1 MIDQKVTLVDNLHM
15 SFKDIVSV
23 IQAIVTTIAIVVG
36 GVWSYFLF
44 VKKRQR
50 FPRANISHQIFHKH
64 ISNGKAL
71 LNVKTIIN
79 NAGDVLLSL
88 ESGKVNVNQILP
100 VSSEMVDLIKS
111 GKDIVD
117 ESRREVDW
125 PLIGTR
131 SFEWEKGRCEIEPG
145 ENDHFLCDFIMDENI
160 KLVVVYSYF
169 ENIKKHNRNIGWGIT
184 TYYELKQRRE
194 DNKEKGG

>member
-1 MIDQKVTLVDNLHM
+1 MIDLKVTLVDNLHM

-44 VKKRQR
+44 FKKRQR

-64 ISNGKAL
+64 ISNGKTL

-88 ESGKVNVNQILP
+88 ESGRVNVNKILP

-111 GKDIVD
+111 GEDIVD
-117 ESRREVDW
+117 ESKREVDW

-131 SFEWEKGRCEIEPG
+131 SFKWAKGRCEIEPR
-145 ENDHFLCDFIMDENI
+145 ENDHFPCDFIMD
-160 KLVVVYSYF
+160 
-169 ENIKKHNRNIGWGIT
+169 
-184 TYYELKQRRE
+184 
-194 DNKEKGG
+194 